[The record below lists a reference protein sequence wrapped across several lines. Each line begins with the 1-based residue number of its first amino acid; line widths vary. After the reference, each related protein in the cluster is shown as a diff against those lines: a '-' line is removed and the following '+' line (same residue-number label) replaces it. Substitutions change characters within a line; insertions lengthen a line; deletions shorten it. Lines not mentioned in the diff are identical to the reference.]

1 MLMGTLLRQDLTHTE
16 HRSPYLRYGAAV
28 AVTAVALLATISLS
42 RFRPSAETPAFL
54 LAVAVVAWYG
64 GAGPAVLCTVLSA
77 LCLDLYVFPPKLQ
90 WSFRFQDFI
99 GLGWFFATS
108 AVIAVLA
115 SRKSRAIRELEAS
128 ETLLRQ
134 FVQYTPTPVA
144 MFDDQ
149 MRYMVVSQSWYRIY
163 NIPEGSII
171 GKSHYEVVPD
181 IPERWREIHR
191 RCLAGVADR
200 ADEDEFQRA
209 DGSIEYVRWE
219 VQPWKRADGTIG
231 GMIMFAELVTARKR
245 QEESLRLAE
254 KLAAAGRLAA
264 SVAHEINN
272 PLEAVTN
279 LLYLAKRNPEGA
291 GEYLDQAD
299 EELRRVAHIAGQT
312 LGFYRDTG
320 DVAWIDMA
328 EVAEGVLRL
337 YEVKLH
343 EKRMAVRKRL
353 QTGSRLRARAGEM
366 RQIISNL
373 LVNAIDATP
382 AGGQLAVKVR
392 PGRQWNESGRNGVRI
407 TVADSGCGI
416 ESRNQ
421 KRIFDPFWTTKKNT
435 GTGLGLWVTHSIVNN
450 SGGSIRVRSCIE
462 PGRSGAVFSVFIPT
476 QAEPIEDRTQA
487 DCPAEVNEEAG

>member
-1 MLMGTLLRQDLTHTE
+1 MLMGTLLRQDFTQTE
-16 HRSPYLRYGAAV
+16 HRSPYFRYGAAV
-28 AVTAVALLATISLS
+28 AVTGVTLLATIALS
-42 RFRPSAETPAFL
+42 PFRPSAETPAFL

-64 GAGPAVLCTVLSA
+64 GAGPAVLCTFLSA
-77 LCLDLYVFPPKLQ
+77 LCLDFYVFPPRLE
-90 WSFRFQDFI
+90 WSFRVQDVL

-108 AVIAVLA
+108 VVIAVIA

-134 FVQYTPTPVA
+134 FVEYTPTPVA

-163 NIPEGSII
+163 NIPQGSII

-181 IPERWREIHR
+181 IPERWKEIHR

-219 VQPWKRADGTIG
+219 VQPWKRGDGTIG
-231 GMIMFAELVTARKR
+231 GIIMFAELVTARKR

-343 EKRMAVRKRL
+343 EKRLAVRKKL

-382 AGGQLAVKVR
+382 AGGQLVIKVLLGSDRKEPAR
-392 PGRQWNESGRNGVRI
+392 PGVRI
-407 TVADSGCGI
+407 TIGDSGSGI
-416 ESRNQ
+416 ENRNQ
-421 KRIFDPFWTTKKNT
+421 KRIFDPFWTTKKST
-435 GTGLGLWVTHSIVNN
+435 GTGLGLWVTRSIVSN
-450 SGGSIRVRSCIE
+450 SGGSIRVRSRIE
-462 PGRSGAVFSVFIPT
+462 PGRSGAVFSVFVPT
-476 QAEPIEDRTQA
+476 QAE
-487 DCPAEVNEEAG
+487 VEETVVVSKVG